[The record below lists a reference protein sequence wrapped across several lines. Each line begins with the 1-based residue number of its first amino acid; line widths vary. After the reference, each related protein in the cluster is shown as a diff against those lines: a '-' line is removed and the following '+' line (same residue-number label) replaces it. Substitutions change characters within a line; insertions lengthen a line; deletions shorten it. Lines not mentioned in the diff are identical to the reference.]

1 MIILYIYITYIIIMI
16 ITGIISYKYF
26 SKYSD
31 KKIIQSN
38 QDYEDDNINDVVS
51 HIKLVNSFFDK

>member
-1 MIILYIYITYIIIMI
+1 MIIGIIITTYIIVVIITYIVA
-16 ITGIISYKYF
+16 YKYF

-38 QDYEDDNINDVVS
+38 QDYEDDDIDDVVS

>member
-1 MIILYIYITYIIIMI
+1 MMILYIYIAYAIIMI
-16 ITGIISYKYF
+16 ITCIISYKYF

-38 QDYEDDNINDVVS
+38 QDYEDDDINDVVS